1 MASTP
6 DQTGLDG
13 QRTRAVDT
21 VNDGNSMAIASFVIG
36 MLAATM
42 AFLVLTSPG
51 AILFGL
57 IAIGLG
63 IVGMGKANRLGGLNK
78 GLAISGIV
86 SGLLGV
92 LVAGA
97 ILAGLVNLG
106 NRAAEEAQS
115 PEVQQRLDDLQNQLE
130 QLNPS

>member
-6 DQTGLDG
+6 DQIDDRRG
-13 QRTRAVDT
+13 RSVDT
-21 VNDGNSMAIASFVIG
+21 VADGNGMGIAAFVVG

-63 IVGMGKANRLGGLNK
+63 VAGMSKANRLGGLHK
-78 GLAISGIV
+78 GLSISGIV
-86 SGLLGV
+86 SGLLAV

-97 ILAGLVNLG
+97 ILAGLINLG
-106 NRAAEEAQS
+106 NRAADEAQD
-115 PEVQQRLDDLQNQLE
+115 PAVQQRLDELQGQLE
-130 QLNPS
+130 QLNPSS